1 MTSIGKFSPNELNH
15 IRLSSDQSNQGI
27 GLTGSMNTSRT
38 DAHFETKCDHQF
50 SGAGTQTNRIL
61 DPERISSPQI
71 ASPCYHKVAFILI
84 DFDTRHLPSN
94 YRDLSTYSLL

>member
-27 GLTGSMNTSRT
+27 GLTGSMNTSSI
-38 DAHFETKCDHQF
+38 DAHFKTKCNRQF
-50 SGAGTQTNRIL
+50 SGAGTQKNRIL

-71 ASPCYHKVAFILI
+71 AWIKKNEVYSIIYNEPEFM
-84 DFDTRHLPSN
+84 
-94 YRDLSTYSLL
+94 DLS